1 MEFHHLSVLP
11 EECIEALHIQGSG
24 VYVDGTLGGGGHASR
39 IARELTTGRLVGIDK
54 DPSALA
60 AATARLAGYPG
71 FQAVEGDFGDMPAIL
86 AELGIRRV
94 NGILLDLGVSSHQLD
109 TPERGFSY
117 HSDAP
122 LDMRMSGSGRSARDV
137 VETYTVPQLTRI
149 FSRYGEEKYAGS
161 IARGIERVRQREPI
175 VTTGQLVE
183 VIKMS
188 IPAAARREGH
198 PAKRIFQAIRIEVNG
213 ELDSLGRFLSEA
225 LELLKPGGRLAII
238 TFHSLEDRMVK
249 QSFAGYCKGC
259 TCPPDFPV
267 CVCGKQPGARLVN
280 RKPILPGE
288 GELGENNRSRSA
300 KLRVLEKK

>member
-11 EECIEALHIQGSG
+11 EECIEALHIKESG
-24 VYVDGTLGGGGHASR
+24 IYVDGTLGGGGHASR

-60 AATARLAGYPG
+60 ASAARLAGHPG

-122 LDMRMSGSGRSARDV
+122 LDMRMSGSGKSARDV

-149 FSRYGEEKYAGS
+149 FSQYGEEKYAGS
-161 IARGIERVRQREPI
+161 IARGIERARQREPI

-225 LELLKPGGRLAII
+225 LELLEPGGRLAII

-267 CVCGKQPGARLVN
+267 CVCGKQPRASLVN

>member
-1 MEFHHLSVLP
+1 MDFHHLPVLP
-11 EECIEALHIQGSG
+11 EECIEALNIKETGI
-24 VYVDGTLGGGGHASR
+24 YVDGTLGGGGHAVR
-39 IARELTTGRLVGIDK
+39 IARRLTTGRLVGIDK

-60 AATARLAGYPG
+60 AASASLADYPG
-71 FQAVEGDFGDMPAIL
+71 FQAAEGDFGDMPAIL
-86 AELGIRRV
+86 AELNIRRV

-117 HSDAP
+117 HNDAP

-137 VETYTVPQLTRI
+137 VAAYSVPELTRI
-149 FSRYGEEKYAGS
+149 FSHYGEEKYAAS
-161 IARGIERVRQREPI
+161 IARGIERARQREP
-175 VTTGQLVE
+175 VETTGQLAE
-183 VIKMS
+183 IIKAS

-198 PAKRIFQAIRIEVNG
+198 PAKRVFQAIRIEVNG
-213 ELDSLGRFLSEA
+213 ELDSLQRFLSGA
-225 LELLKPGGRLAII
+225 VELLEQGGRLAVI

-267 CVCGKQPGARLVN
+267 CVCGKQPLARLVY

-288 GELGENNRSRSA
+288 RELADNNRSRSA

>member
-11 EECIEALHIQGSG
+11 EECIEALHIKESG
-24 VYVDGTLGGGGHASR
+24 IYVDGTLGGGGHASR

-60 AATARLAGYPG
+60 AASARLTGHPG

-122 LDMRMSGSGRSARDV
+122 LDMRMSGSGKSARDV

-149 FSRYGEEKYAGS
+149 FSQYGEEKYAGS
-161 IARGIERVRQREPI
+161 IARGIERARQREPI

-225 LELLKPGGRLAII
+225 LELLEPGGRLAII

-267 CVCGKQPGARLVN
+267 CVCGKQPRARLVN